1 MSLPGHALVRTV
13 IMLHNLYE
21 MPPCRKFY
29 LEQQED
35 RRKGED
41 EHDLHIKAAGSRTPI
56 PGDSVYTTTI

>member
-1 MSLPGHALVRTV
+1 
-13 IMLHNLYE
+13 MLHNLYE